1 MAKRCEICGKGPM
14 FGHQISHAHNVNRRV
29 FYPNVHRI
37 RVVESGVVVR
47 KKVCTKCMK
56 AGKVQKA

>member
-14 FGHQISHAHNVNRRV
+14 FGHQISHAHNVSRRV

-37 RVVESGVVVR
+37 RVVEAGAVVR
-47 KKVCTKCMK
+47 KTVCTKCMK

>member
-14 FGHQISHAHNVNRRV
+14 FGHQISHAHNVSRRV

-37 RVVESGVVVR
+37 RVVESGTVVR